1 MEVKGHERVMVVK
14 GRERFRDRLLE
25 SETFYEIVYI

>member
-25 SETFYEIVYI
+25 SETFMK